1 MKKYLFY
8 SLMMVAMVATMSLGL
23 SSCSKDDGPGGGS
36 LYRNWTTDKG
46 GSFNIKK
53 DGTLSILTTN
63 GTVSSKY
70 KINGE
75 RKSAYELL
83 QVTYTTE
90 YELDLDPAIQI
101 GNYTFVKMYVY
112 HQIDNPGMPEQ
123 IAVVG
128 VDSKN
133 NRTKIGYFY
142 K

>member
-1 MKKYLFY
+1 MKKNLVY
-8 SLMMVAMVATMSLGL
+8 SLMLVAMMATL
-23 SSCSKDDGPGGGS
+23 SMCCTSCSKDDIGGGGS

-70 KINGE
+70 KITGE

-90 YELDLDPAIQI
+90 YELSLDPSIQI

-112 HQIDNPGMPEQ
+112 HQIDNAGMPEQ

-133 NRTKIGYFY
+133 NKSKIGYFY